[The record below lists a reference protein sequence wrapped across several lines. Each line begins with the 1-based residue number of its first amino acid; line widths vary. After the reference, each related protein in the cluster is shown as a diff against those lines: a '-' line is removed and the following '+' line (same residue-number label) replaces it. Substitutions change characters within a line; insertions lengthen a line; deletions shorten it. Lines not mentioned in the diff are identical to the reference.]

1 MTSQQSPPQCFAQRL
16 DAVPIGYH
24 GTVDTD
30 HLHCEVQIYA
40 LAEER
45 DWQSATTDKQDR
57 HVVTAP

>member
-1 MTSQQSPPQCFAQRL
+1 MLCSEVRCCSH
-16 DAVPIGYH
+16 GYH